1 MTQRGSGITDH
12 AARTTDSPRAPA
24 IRRRWPWIAL
34 GVAALLVAL
43 LAAGTAW
50 LVRTAQGVALVV
62 RAIDALLPE
71 RITATGIR
79 GAFATG
85 IEIDEL
91 RVEAGRTVVML
102 TGLRGSVDAFAPL
115 ARRLSLAELSAERVA
130 VLLPPVPTPRPAQVP
145 ARIDAPLTIDAYALR
160 IGEFAIEREQ
170 PIFRMNAIDAALAFG
185 PRGTEVRRFA
195 ADIAGNRLTL
205 VGTLGP
211 ARPFPIDAGGT
222 LVSRLVVGGG
232 AEPATLDA
240 PVQATWRALESLEQ
254 LELNAGVTG
263 GPAYAARGALRVR
276 IAPFATE
283 ALQSLD
289 ADVGGIDPAAWLAA
303 APHADLEFRAQLRPR
318 AADAFTLSGPIQVV
332 NRRPGAI
339 DGGRIPLR
347 ELRGRLTAHAGA
359 LALDDARAL
368 LARGAATG
376 RFALDWQR
384 RTAPRWD
391 VAARLDGVDPAA
403 IHTRAQPM
411 SVDGRLAAR
420 SGAEGTRVQAQLRA
434 RAAPGR
440 PPFGLD
446 AELRIDADRIALE
459 QGRLRLDG
467 GYAQLTGELSQR
479 HARAFSVS
487 GTLRDLNPGLLVKG
501 ADARLNGELRA
512 EGALNPAPRAS
523 VHATLTDSVLLGR
536 PLRGRIDARW
546 LGEDDVR
553 IDADLAVRSAALAV
567 RGGLGTGE
575 GGTVRNLEMSL
586 SAPAVEELGLPL
598 RASVEAR
605 ATLSGDLRAPAIDA
619 SVEANRIVY
628 AGQRIGRFTAR
639 LRYGGGADGSLEVAL
654 GLREHRHPRGDALS
668 IAEAQLQAAGTLR
681 EHRLTLAA
689 HTVDGTPLAAAL
701 VGGWRGD
708 GATGAWRGRV
718 QSASAAGAFD
728 AMLAA
733 PAELAIGANGGSFG
747 PAQLRVHGAR
757 VADARLQWRREGREP
772 VLESSGLFA
781 DLVLA
786 ATAGAGETPL
796 ALRGEWRLRA
806 ARALDAHVL
815 IERSSGDVHT
825 GTATRRASMGLSELR
840 VEATVRSDRLEARAA
855 ARGSEVGAVTAALR
869 AELEGGDDGWRIA
882 RQRPFSGELDASV
895 PSLAWINPFLSANL
909 RESIRVGGSVQASL
923 RLAGTPAAPRA
934 SGFVNADAL
943 RIAWI
948 EQGVRLDNGVVRARL
963 DVGAGGVTEI
973 VFDTVRFSGPPRF
986 VPDDRRVRQVLGA
999 QSQGSLEATGRVKL
1013 PALEGVVQMQF
1024 VRFPLIQQRD
1034 RWAVGTGGANMVFS
1048 PKRVRLDGALVADA
1062 GYIDIA
1068 RPTVPALSDDVIVVR
1083 ATDAPSVRR
1092 QATEPRVAFD
1102 FDFGID
1108 LGPAFVLRG
1117 SGVDARLAG
1126 ALRVRHE
1133 GRGVIRATGTVEARD
1148 GTYEGYGQKL
1158 VIERGR
1164 INFQGPID
1172 NPGLDILALRKGL
1185 PVDVGVTITRTA
1197 ANPLVRLYSD
1207 PPQADFETL
1216 SWLVLGRPAEA
1227 SRGDNV
1233 ALARA
1238 AVGLL
1243 GGSGEGVPTQL
1254 ARRLGIDEF
1263 SIRTAEV
1270 AGSGSLLPR
1279 QSVAGRVRSDASTL
1293 GGEIVTIG
1301 KRLSD
1306 ELTLSYEQATTGT
1319 SNVVQLS
1326 YRLTQRLSV
1335 IARAGTENALDLV
1348 YSFAFD

>member
-1 MTQRGSGITDH
+1 M
-12 AARTTDSPRAPA
+12 TDSPRAPA
-24 IRRRWPWIAL
+24 VGRRWPWIVL
-34 GVAALLVAL
+34 GLAALLLAL

-50 LVRTAQGVALVV
+50 LVRSADGVALVV

-79 GAFATG
+79 GALATAV
-85 IEIDEL
+85 EIDEL
-91 RVEAGRTVVML
+91 RIEVGRTVVVL
-102 TGLRGSVDAFAPL
+102 TGLRGSIDSFAPL
-115 ARRLSLAELSAERVA
+115 SRQLALAEVSAERVT
-130 VLLPPVPTPRPAQVP
+130 VRLPPVPSPGPAQVP
-145 ARIDAPLTIDAYALR
+145 ARIAAPLTFDAHTLH
-160 IGEFAIEREQ
+160 IGEFAIERER
-170 PIFRMNAIDAALAFG
+170 PIFRMNAIDTALAFG

-232 AEPATLDA
+232 ADPATLDA

-263 GPAYAARGALRVR
+263 GPGYAARGALRLRV
-276 IAPFATE
+276 APFAPE

-289 ADVGGIDPAAWLAA
+289 ADVAGIDPAAWLAG
-303 APHADLEFRAQLRPR
+303 APQAELELRAQLQPV
-318 AADAFTLSGPIQVV
+318 AADTFTLSGPIQAF
-332 NRRPGAI
+332 NRRPGAL

-368 LARGAATG
+368 LPRGTASG
-376 RFALDWQR
+376 RFAFDWQQP
-384 RTAPRWD
+384 TAPRWD
-391 VAARLDGVDPAA
+391 VDARLDGVDPAT

-411 SVDGRLAAR
+411 SVDGRLAAQ

-440 PPFGLD
+440 PPFSLD

-479 HARAFSVS
+479 NARAFSVS

-512 EGALNPAPRAS
+512 EGVLRPAPRA
-523 VHATLTDSVLLGR
+523 TLRASLVDSALLGR

-546 LGEDDVR
+546 LGEDDVQV
-553 IDADLAVRSAALAV
+553 DADLAVRSAALAV

-575 GGTVRNLEMSL
+575 GGTVRNLEVAL
-586 SAPAVEELGLPL
+586 NAPAVEELGLPL
-598 RASVEAR
+598 RGAVEAR
-605 ATLSGDLRAPAIDA
+605 ATLSGPWRAPAIDA
-619 SVEANRIVY
+619 SVDASRIVY
-628 AGQRIGRFTAR
+628 AGQRIGRLDAQ
-639 LRYGGGADGSLEVAL
+639 LRYGGGADGTLEATL

-668 IAEAQLQAAGTLR
+668 VAEAQLQAAGTLR

-689 HTVDGTPLAAAL
+689 RTADGAALAAAL
-701 VGGWRGD
+701 VGGWRTEAPDPIRG
-708 GATGAWRGRV
+708 GAWRGRV
-718 QSASAAGAFD
+718 ESASAGGALD
-728 AMLAA
+728 AALAA
-733 PAELAIGANGGSFG
+733 PAELAVDTDGGRIG

-757 VADARLQWRREGREP
+757 VTDARLQWRNDGRDRAI
-772 VLESSGLFA
+772 ESSGAFA

-786 ATAGAGETPL
+786 ATAGAGEVPL
-796 ALRGEWRLRA
+796 ALRGEWSLRA
-806 ARALDAHVL
+806 ARVLDARVL
-815 IERSSGDVHT
+815 IERTGGDVHT
-825 GTATRRASMGLSELR
+825 GSATRRARMGLTEMR
-840 VEATVRSDRLEARAA
+840 VEAQVRSNRLDARAV

-869 AELEGGDDGWRIA
+869 AEIESDDGGWRLA
-882 RQRPFSGELDASV
+882 QQGAWSGELEASV

-909 RESIRVGGSVQASL
+909 RESIRVGGSAQASL
-923 RLAGTPAAPRA
+923 QLAGTPAAPRA
-934 SGFVNADAL
+934 SGFINADGL
-943 RIAWI
+943 RVAWI
-948 EQGVRLDNGVVRARL
+948 EQGVRLENGAVRARL
-963 DVGAGGVTEI
+963 AAGERGATEV
-973 VFDTVRFSGPPRF
+973 VFDSVSFSGPPRF
-986 VPDDRRVRQVLGA
+986 VPDDRRVRQALGA
-999 QSQGSLEATGRVKL
+999 QASGRLDASGRVKL
-1013 PALEGVVQMQF
+1013 PDLEGVVQVQF
-1024 VRFPLIQQRD
+1024 VRFPLVQRRD

-1068 RPTVPALSDDVIVVR
+1068 RPTVPSLSDDVIVVR
-1083 ATDAPSVRR
+1083 ASDAPEARR
-1092 QATEPRVAFD
+1092 QAAEPRVAFD

-1117 SGVDARLAG
+1117 SGVDTRLAG

-1185 PVDVGVTITRTA
+1185 PVEVGVTITRTA

-1263 SIRTAEV
+1263 SIRTADV

-1279 QSVAGRVRSDASTL
+1279 QSVAGRVRGDSTTL
-1293 GGEIVTIG
+1293 GGEIVSIG

>member
-1 MTQRGSGITDH
+1 MNPPQ
-12 AARTTDSPRAPA
+12 PPA
-24 IRRRWPWIAL
+24 QRRRWPWIAL
-34 GVAALLVAL
+34 GLAVL
-43 LAAGTAW
+43 LAAATAW
-50 LVRTAQGVALVV
+50 LVRTAGGVALVV
-62 RAIDALLPE
+62 RAIDAAVPE

-79 GAFATG
+79 GSFAAG

-91 RVEAGRTVVML
+91 RIEVGRTAVVL
-102 TGLRGSVDAFAPL
+102 TGLRASIGSFAPL
-115 ARRLSLAELSAERVA
+115 SRRLALAELSATRVA
-130 VLLPPVPTPRPAQVP
+130 VRLPPVPAPGPVQVP
-145 ARIDAPLTIDAYALR
+145 ARIAAPLTFDARALR
-160 IGEFAIEREQ
+160 IGEFSVERQ
-170 PIFRMNAIDAALAFG
+170 RPIFRMGAIDAALAFG

-205 VGTLGP
+205 VGTLGR

-222 LVSRLVVGGG
+222 LVSRLLVGGG
-232 AEPATLDA
+232 TEPATIDA
-240 PVQATWRALESLEQ
+240 PVQATWRALGSLER

-263 GPAYAARGALRVR
+263 GPGYAARGALRLQ

-289 ADVGGIDPAAWLAA
+289 ADLAGIDPAAWVAG
-303 APHADLEFRAQLRPR
+303 APQADLALQAQLQPV
-318 AADAFTLSGPIQVV
+318 AGDTFTLAGPIRAI
-332 NRRPGAI
+332 NRRPGAL

-359 LALDDARAL
+359 LALDDVRAL

-376 RFALDWQR
+376 RFALDWR
-384 RTAPRWD
+384 ERTAPRWD
-391 VAARLDGVDPAA
+391 VDARLDGVDPATL
-403 IHTRAQPM
+403 HTRAQPM
-411 SVDGRLAAR
+411 SVDGRLAAQ
-420 SGAEGTRVQAQLRA
+420 SAGEATRVQAQLRA
-434 RAAPGR
+434 RAAAGR

-446 AELRIDADRIALE
+446 AQLAIDADRIALE
-459 QGRLRLDG
+459 QGRLWLGG

-479 HARAFSVS
+479 EARALSVS

-501 ADARLNGELRA
+501 VDARLNGELRA
-512 EGALNPAPRAS
+512 EGVLHPTPRAS
-523 VHATLTDSVLLGR
+523 LHASLADSVVLGR
-536 PLRGRIDARW
+536 PLAGRIDARW
-546 LGEDDVR
+546 LGADDVR
-553 IDADLAVRSAALAV
+553 VDADLALRSAALAV

-575 GGTVRNLEMSL
+575 GGTLRKLEVAL
-586 SAPAVEELGLPL
+586 NAPAVEELGLPL
-598 RASVEAR
+598 RGAAEAR
-605 ATLSGDLRAPAIDA
+605 ATLSGAWHAPAIDA
-619 SVEANRIVY
+619 NIDASRIAY
-628 AGQRIGRFTAR
+628 AGQQIGRLTAQ
-639 LRYGGGADGSLEVAL
+639 LRYGGGADGAL
-654 GLREHRHPRGDALS
+654 QAALAVREHRHPRGGSLS
-668 IAEAQLQAAGTLR
+668 LAEAQLQAAGTLR

-689 HTVDGTPLAAAL
+689 RTADGALLAAAA
-701 VGGWRGD
+701 VGGWRAN
-708 GATGAWRGRV
+708 GATGAWRGRIE
-718 QSASAAGAFD
+718 SASAGGAFD
-728 AMLAA
+728 AALAA
-733 PAELAIGANGGSFG
+733 PAELAVGADGARIG

-757 VADARLQWRREGREP
+757 VTDARLEWRDDGRDRAI
-772 VLESSGLFA
+772 ESSGAFA

-796 ALRGEWRLRA
+796 ALRGEWSVRA
-806 ARALDAHVL
+806 AQALDARVL
-815 IERSSGDVHT
+815 IERTGGDVYT
-825 GTATRRASMGLSELR
+825 GTATRRAKMGLTEMR
-840 VEATVRSDRLEARAA
+840 VEAQVRGNRLDVRAL
-855 ARGSEVGAVTAALR
+855 ARGSEVGAVSAGLR
-869 AELEGGDDGWRIA
+869 AGIEPADGGWRLA
-882 RQRPFSGELDASV
+882 QHTPWSGELQASV

-909 RESIRVGGSVQASL
+909 RDDIRVGGSVQANL
-923 RLAGTPAAPRA
+923 QLAGTPAAPRA
-934 SGFVNADAL
+934 SGFIDADAL

-948 EQGVRLDNGVVRARL
+948 EQGVRLDNGVIRARL
-963 DVGAGGVTEI
+963 DAGAGGATEI
-973 VFDTVRFSGPPRF
+973 VFDSVSFSGPPRF
-986 VPDDRRVRQVLGA
+986 VPEDRRVRQALGA
-999 QSQGSLEATGRVKL
+999 QTSGRLDANGRVKL
-1013 PALEGVVQMQF
+1013 PALEGVVQVQF
-1024 VRFPLIQQRD
+1024 VRFPLVQRRD

-1068 RPTVPALSDDVIVVR
+1068 RPTVPSLSDDVIVVR
-1083 ATDAPSVRR
+1083 ATDVPGARR
-1092 QATEPRVAFD
+1092 AAAEPRVAFD

-1108 LGPAFVLRG
+1108 LGPAFVLQG
-1117 SGVDARLAG
+1117 NGVDTRLAG

-1185 PVDVGVTITRTA
+1185 PVEVGVTITRTA

-1238 AVGLL
+1238 VVGLL

-1263 SIRTAEV
+1263 SIRTADV

-1279 QSVAGRVRSDASTL
+1279 QSVAGRVRGDAGTL

>member
-1 MTQRGSGITDH
+1 MGSTRPS
-12 AARTTDSPRAPA
+12 AA
-24 IRRRWPWIAL
+24 RRRWLWIAL
-34 GVAALLVAL
+34 GLAALLALLMAAATAWLARSAGGVAL
-43 LAAGTAW
+43 L
-50 LVRTAQGVALVV
+50 V
-62 RAIDALLPE
+62 RAIDAAVPE
-71 RITATGIR
+71 RIAATGIR

-91 RVEAGRTVVML
+91 RIEVGRTVVVL
-102 TGLRGSVDAFAPL
+102 TGLRASIESFAPL
-115 ARRLSLAELSAERVA
+115 SRRLALAELSAKRVA
-130 VLLPPVPTPRPAQVP
+130 VRLPPVPSPGPAEIP
-145 ARIDAPLTIDAYALR
+145 ARIAAPLTFDANALR
-160 IGEFAIEREQ
+160 IGEFTIERER
-170 PIFRMNAIDAALAFG
+170 PILKLSAIDAALAFG

-205 VGTLGP
+205 VGTLGR

-232 AEPATLDA
+232 ADPAALDA
-240 PVQATWRALESLEQ
+240 PVQATWRALGSLER
-254 LELNAGVTG
+254 LELNAGVSG
-263 GPAYAARGALRVR
+263 GPGYAARGALRLRVE
-276 IAPFATE
+276 PFAPQE
-283 ALQSLD
+283 LQSLD
-289 ADVGGIDPAAWLAA
+289 ADVAGIDPAAWFAG
-303 APHADLEFRAQLRPR
+303 APQADLQLQAQLQPV
-318 AADAFTLSGPIQVV
+318 AGDTFTLSGPIQVS
-332 NRRPGAI
+332 NRRPGAL

-359 LALDDARAL
+359 AALDDVRAL
-368 LARGAATG
+368 LAHGAAAG
-376 RFALDWQR
+376 RFALDWQQ
-384 RTAPRWD
+384 RTAPRWEVD
-391 VAARLDGVDPAA
+391 ARLDGVDPAT

-411 SVDGRLAAR
+411 SVDGRLAAQ
-420 SGAEGTRVQAQLRA
+420 SAGEATRVQARLRT

-446 AELRIDADRIALE
+446 VQLRIDADRIALD

-467 GYAQLTGELSQR
+467 GYAQLTGELSR
-479 HARAFSVS
+479 RNARAFSVS

-512 EGALNPAPRAS
+512 EGVLHPVPRA
-523 VHATLTDSVLLGR
+523 TLRASLADSVLLGR
-536 PLRGRIDARW
+536 PLAGRIDARW
-546 LGEDDVR
+546 LGADDVQ
-553 IDADLAVRSAALAV
+553 IDADLTVRSAALAV

-575 GGTVRNLEMSL
+575 GGTVRNLEVAL
-586 SAPAVEELGLPL
+586 NAPALDELGLPL
-598 RASVEAR
+598 RGAVQAR
-605 ATLSGDLRAPAIDA
+605 ATFSGALRAPAIDA
-619 SVEANRIVY
+619 SIDASRIVY
-628 AGQRIGRFTAR
+628 AGQQIGRLAAR
-639 LRYGGGADGSLEVAL
+639 LRYGGAADGTLEATL
-654 GLREHRHPRGDALS
+654 AMREHRHPRGDALS
-668 IAEAQLQAAGTLR
+668 LAEAQLQAAGTLR

-689 HTVDGTPLAAAL
+689 RTAEGALLAAAAA
-701 VGGWRGD
+701 GGWRAN
-708 GATGAWRGRV
+708 GAPGEWRGRV
-718 QSASAAGAFD
+718 ESASAGGAFD
-728 AMLAA
+728 TALAA
-733 PAELAIGANGGSFG
+733 PAQLAVGADGGHIG

-757 VADARLQWRREGREP
+757 VSDVQLKWRNDGRDRAI
-772 VLESSGLFA
+772 ESSGAFS

-786 ATAGAGETPL
+786 ATASAGETPL
-796 ALRGEWRLRA
+796 ALRGEWSLRA
-806 ARALDAHVL
+806 AQSLDARVL
-815 IERSSGDVHT
+815 IERTGGDVYT
-825 GTATRRASMGLSELR
+825 GTATRRAKMGLTEMR
-840 VEATVRSDRLEARAA
+840 VEAQVRGNRLDARAL
-855 ARGSEVGAVTAALR
+855 ARGSEVGAVSAGLR
-869 AELEGGDDGWRIA
+869 AEIENGDDGWRLA
-882 RQRPFSGELDASV
+882 RQRAWRGELEASV
-895 PSLAWINPFLSANL
+895 PSLAWVDPFLSANL
-909 RESIRVGGSVQASL
+909 RESIRVGGSVQANL
-923 RLAGTPAAPRA
+923 QLAGTPAAPRA
-934 SGFVNADAL
+934 SGFINADAL

-963 DVGAGGVTEI
+963 DAGEGGATEI
-973 VFDTVRFSGPPRF
+973 VFDSLSFSGPPRF
-986 VPDDRRVRQVLGA
+986 VPEDRRVRQALGA
-999 QSQGSLEATGRVKL
+999 QTSGRLDANGRVKL
-1013 PALEGVVQMQF
+1013 PTLEGVVQVQF
-1024 VRFPLIQQRD
+1024 VRFPLVQQRD

-1062 GYIDIA
+1062 GYIDTA
-1068 RPTVPALSDDVIVVR
+1068 RPTVPSLSDDVIVVR
-1083 ATDAPSVRR
+1083 AGDASGARR
-1092 QATEPRVAFD
+1092 QAAEPRVAFD

-1117 SGVDARLAG
+1117 NGVDTRLAG

-1185 PVDVGVTITRTA
+1185 PVEVGVTITRTA
-1197 ANPLVRLYSD
+1197 ANPLVRLYAD

-1254 ARRLGIDEF
+1254 ARRLGIDEL
-1263 SIRTAEV
+1263 SIRTADV

-1279 QSVAGRVRSDASTL
+1279 QSVAGRVRGDASTL